1 MQDQILHA
9 KTLMEKGFAI
19 IPLYKDSKANGDKEI
34 ITRDYTLAHL
44 QKPLNN
50 HKGEPLWHT
59 DGNQGLNLEKSKLK
73 DIDLENFWSIFGLAH
88 FCKAGSELKSSFKIW
103 CRIMHSLQC
112 DTNV

>member
-9 KTLMEKGFAI
+9 KTIMEKGFAI

-59 DGNQGLNLEKSKLK
+59 DGNQGLNLEKSGLTVLRFSDE
-73 DIDLENFWSIFGLAH
+73 DIL
-88 FCKAGSELKSSFKIW
+88 SELDKVIISVENYIDEFESKQNNTI
-103 CRIMHSLQC
+103 
-112 DTNV
+112 

>member
-59 DGNQGLNLEKSKLK
+59 DGNQGLNLEKSGLK
-73 DIDLENFWSIFGLAH
+73 DIDLEKFE
-88 FCKAGSELKSSFKIW
+88 EL
-103 CRIMHSLQC
+103 
-112 DTNV
+112 